1 MNGTAVAN
9 RLQNSFK
16 ITGTDH
22 RIIEIL
28 GLRPSNRLPVSYYKR
43 VIPLV
48 WIPNHVILATSQ
60 SKWRWHILFRKTTV
74 EEGRIKFQWS
84 INTNATHYIFAEINF
99 ESFILSII
107 VVMLTIQYSFICV
120 FNKLISRKEKKRK
133 IKI

>member
-1 MNGTAVAN
+1 LDIVGTAVAN

-48 WIPNHVILATSQ
+48 WILL
-60 SKWRWHILFRKTTV
+60 ILFQLY
-74 EEGRIKFQWS
+74 FD
-84 INTNATHYIFAEINF
+84 FA
-99 ESFILSII
+99 
-107 VVMLTIQYSFICV
+107 
-120 FNKLISRKEKKRK
+120 
-133 IKI
+133 